1 MSKVEITWKQGMRF
15 EATPDSGHTITMD
28 AEKEH
33 DGTDMG
39 PRPMELL
46 LVGLGGC
53 TGMDVV
59 AILKKMR
66 KQITNFKLNITA
78 ERAKEHPKVY
88 TTINLEYILEG
99 NMEEKDVEKAI
110 ELSQH
115 KFCSASAMLGKT
127 ANIVYTYKL
136 IKTGQVNFEG

>member
-1 MSKVEITWKQGMRF
+1 MNRVEITWKDGMRF
-15 EATPDSGHTITMD
+15 DAVPDSGHTVVMD

-33 DGTDMG
+33 NGTDAG

-66 KQITNFKLNITA
+66 KQINNFRLNITA
-78 ERAKEHPKVY
+78 ERATEHPKVY
-88 TTINLEYILEG
+88 TDIRLEYIIEG
-99 NMEEKDVEKAI
+99 DMEEKDVERAI

-115 KFCSASAMLGKT
+115 KFCSASTMLGKT
-127 ANIVYTYKL
+127 AKITYTYKL
-136 IKTGQVNFEG
+136 LKSQVTKT